1 MGFVRPS
8 PPPFDVEEWKA
19 KPYLSRL
26 KANVQDWA
34 VRGFRPAGA
43 VYLLYAVK
51 LVVFTRRRVRADLDH
66 AGDSRPGR
74 DRGLVDRAD
83 RL

>member
-51 LVVFTRRRVRADLDH
+51 LVVFTRRRVRADLDL
-66 AGDSRPGR
+66 R
-74 DRGLVDRAD
+74 RG
-83 RL
+83 